1 MATRKK
7 STGLHWELSGP
18 CPTCAAPVFFA
29 FKGKEI
35 YVRRTCYHN
44 TSPQYSGSQPYT
56 VWSNTSYQLS
66 SGGLSGPT
74 TTTDYSD
81 GSRISLTDGTTGVN
95 LKPILKAAS
104 NG

>member
-35 YVRRTCYHN
+35 HVRRTCYHN
-44 TSPQYSGSQPYT
+44 TTPQYSGSQPYT
-56 VWSNTSYQLS
+56 VWSNPGYQLCS
-66 SGGLSGPT
+66 SGGT
-74 TTTDYSD
+74 TTNGNLN
-81 GSRISLTDGTTGVN
+81 GSSISLTNGTTGVN
-95 LKPILKAAS
+95 LKAAS

>member
-35 YVRRTCYHN
+35 HVRRTCYHN
-44 TSPQYSGSQPYT
+44 TNPPASQPYT

-66 SGGLSGPT
+66 SSGLSGPT
-74 TTTDYSD
+74 TTNDYSD
-81 GSRISLTDGTTGVN
+81 GSRISLTDGTRKLGSAQF
-95 LKPILKAAS
+95 KAAC